1 MKTLPLRYPWKRCG
15 GGRKLFA
22 FFFFY
27 LSDIS
32 SVTGRILPFVFSLY
46 NIILCLNNLEG
57 EIQPDAASIPSGKY
71 SYIFLN
77 KLVFRGVI

>member
-1 MKTLPLRYPWKRCG
+1 MEVIC
-15 GGRKLFA
+15 FC
-22 FFFFY
+22 FFFH

-46 NIILCLNNLEG
+46 NITLCLNNLEG